1 MRKIFMILPLFLILI
16 SGCDYNFNYEE
27 IKTEGTIT
35 PTYAVP
41 LIDANFTLEEL
52 LPDSSEL
59 NRYLEIDQD
68 GFMTLVY
75 KQSLSDVGVSDFLDG
90 APYPI
95 GLSGPS
101 LPAFDYNLGGTS
113 IDLDLAI
120 DLNGGTVTFF
130 DPKLRVTITNY
141 WNIPLYFNITEMK
154 YYTENDATGKDV
166 TGSFITDTHDLN
178 SPATLN
184 DSVSTVLEM
193 NTDNSNIDEMLSA
206 VPNRFYVDADVG
218 TPGQSTPFDLNGAHD
233 NKAEMEILIPLNLSM
248 NNVAFTDTMDFDL
261 GVNTD
266 SVSITSLALNLD
278 LNNGF
283 PLGIK
288 TQIYFLDENYLII
301 DSLFDTRLDILPA
314 SVSNGVV
321 NTPSKTTATVN
332 IPENKMDNVLNAK
345 YLMPNLILRTTDAEN
360 LLPVKLY
367 STYDLGIKMS
377 AKMDLELIL

>member
-1 MRKIFMILPLFLILI
+1 MVLPFFLILI
-16 SGCDYNFNYEE
+16 SGCDYNFSFKE

-41 LIDANFTLEEL
+41 LIDADFTLEEL
-52 LPDSSEL
+52 LPDSTEL
-59 NRYLEIDQD
+59 NRFLEIDQD

-75 KQSLSDVGVSDFLDG
+75 KQSLSDVTVRDFLDG

-101 LPAFDYNLGGTS
+101 LPAFDYNLGGAN

-130 DPKLRVTITNY
+130 DPKLRVYITNY
-141 WNIPLYFNITEMK
+141 WNIPLHFNITDMK
-154 YYTENDATGKDV
+154 YYTENDSVGKNV
-166 TGSFITDTHDLN
+166 TGSFITDTHILN

-193 NTDNSNIDEMLSA
+193 NTSNSNIDEVLSA
-206 VPNRFYVDADVG
+206 IPNRIYVNADVG
-218 TPGQSTPFDLNGAHD
+218 TSGQSTPFDLNGAYD

-248 NNVAFTDTMDFDL
+248 NNIAFTDTMDFDL

-288 TQIYFLDENYLII
+288 TQVYFLDSNYVII
-301 DSLFDTRLDILPA
+301 DSLFDKLLDILPA
-314 SVSNGVV
+314 DVNNGIV
-321 NTPSKTTATVN
+321 NTPSETKVTVD
-332 IPENKMDNVLNAK
+332 IPENKMDHVLNAK

-360 LLPVKLY
+360 FVPVKLY

-377 AKMDLELIL
+377 AKMNLELIL